1 MTEEEKLEPGPA
13 TTFSV
18 SSSWHR
24 LSRYLPL
31 FLWVLLIFIASTGL
45 MSASNT
51 DSILKPVLHWLFPHA
66 SEATVNFIHLIL
78 RKGAH
83 FTEYA
88 ILALLAARAF
98 STSSHESLRT
108 HWFLV
113 SLLLVVTYALS
124 DEFHQSFVGSRTPS
138 IYDCFIDS
146 WGGLTALMLV
156 ALRRRRRS
164 NRNRQ
169 ALRLET

>member
-1 MTEEEKLEPGPA
+1 MTEEEKLERGPA
-13 TTFSV
+13 ATFAIPSAR
-18 SSSWHR
+18 HR

-31 FLWVLLIFIASTGL
+31 FLWVVLIFIASTGL
-45 MSASNT
+45 MSGENT
-51 DSILKPVLHWLFPHA
+51 NSILKPIIHWVFPHA
-66 SEATVNFIHLIL
+66 SEPTVNLIHMIL

-98 STSSHESLRT
+98 STSSHEPLRS

-113 SLLLVVTYALS
+113 SLLLVVIYALS
-124 DEFHQSFVGSRTPS
+124 DEFHQSFVASRTPS

-146 WGGLTALMLV
+146 WGGLTGLMLL
-156 ALRRRRRS
+156 AFRRRRRS
-164 NRNRQ
+164 KRDDQ
-169 ALRLET
+169 ALQVET